1 MTPDS
6 DYLAAPICREDRAR
20 EITTRATSAD
30 SDSDWSADH
39 SAEDATSDTTAS
51 TDALSMA
58 ATSDEEEEGR
68 EVVPLHVRIETNVPK
83 VKGVR
88 LWRLVCPAH
97 YFLGAGDNVSIHWS
111 RSHDKDITE
120 TFTGSLDSIWATHR
134 SWIVFTFLGHHVPAS
149 SNPGK
154 RCLIRA
160 RITCPLIWAYF
171 GVELFPEH
179 VNRPWHPRAD
189 SVPPYPPHW
198 ASLTD
203 VELMNRY
210 PCDHIECY
218 INRAASTQEDVQD
231 PRARALSP
239 ALAVKS
245 DTSQGLPNAMEAAC
259 VELGIPF
266 FCYRY

>member
-6 DYLAAPICREDRAR
+6 DYLAAPICCEDRAR

-39 SAEDATSDTTAS
+39 SAEDATSDTTTS
-51 TDALSMA
+51 TDAPSMA
-58 ATSDEEEEGR
+58 ATSDKEEEGR
-68 EVVPLHVRIETNVPK
+68 EVVPLHVSIEADVPK
-83 VKGVR
+83 VKGMR
-88 LWRLVCPAH
+88 LWHLVCPAH
-97 YFLGAGDNVSIHWS
+97 YFLGTGDNVSIYWS
-111 RSHDKDITE
+111 RSRDEDITE

-134 SWIVFTFLGHHVPAS
+134 SWIVFTFLGHRVSAS

-154 RCLIRA
+154 RCLIHA
-160 RITCPLIWAYF
+160 CITCPLIWAYF
-171 GVELFPEH
+171 
-179 VNRPWHPRAD
+179 D
-189 SVPPYPPHW
+189 VPPYPPHW

-218 INRAASTQEDVQD
+218 INRAASTQED
-231 PRARALSP
+231 
-239 ALAVKS
+239 S